1 MYAPLIEAET
11 NGENYDVSTEDIIAR
26 FKQWQKTSS
35 FRIVDVDPASVKIEF
50 DKLPKDVAEFVK
62 EAVEFCPDLI
72 MDDEEAEIPHLIE
85 QLKKT
90 KKFGFWWD

>member
-1 MYAPLIEAET
+1 
-11 NGENYDVSTEDIIAR
+11 
-26 FKQWQKTSS
+26 
-35 FRIVDVDPASVKIEF
+35 
-50 DKLPKDVAEFVK
+50 
-62 EAVEFCPDLI
+62 